1 MKRLF
6 CILIV
11 AVLCLCT
18 FTSCGNRALSDT
30 RMMLD
35 TVCSVTLYDGASQQL
50 LDDCFALIAT
60 REALWSRTVAES
72 DISRV
77 NNANGETVTVS
88 EDTATLLQTAQF
100 YTAVTDGAFDITTA
114 KLTDVW
120 KAANGKEAIDDK
132 ALTAALDA
140 VGAQH
145 IVVNGCEVTLPE
157 NVNIDLGGIA
167 KGAIAD
173 EVCNLLKEGGCD
185 SALVDLGGNIVAVGS
200 KPDGKPFH
208 IGIAHPL
215 DDGALIATAAVTDKA
230 VVTSGSYE
238 RTYTVG
244 GTVYSHIL
252 DPKTGY
258 PAVSDL
264 LSVTIIA
271 PLGIDADALST
282 ACYVL
287 GFEKATTLLEGYNDI
302 DAVFVKADGSV
313 AATDG
318 VVLV

>member
-6 CILIV
+6 YIIIA
-11 AVLCLCT
+11 AVFFFTCT
-18 FTSCGNRALSDT
+18 ACGAKPLGDT

-35 TVCSVTLYDGASQQL
+35 TVCSVTLYDGASTEL
-50 LDDCFALIAT
+50 LDDCFSLIEA
-60 REALWSRTVAES
+60 REALWSRTVADSE
-72 DISRV
+72 ISLL
-77 NNANGETVTVS
+77 NAAKGQTVTVS
-88 EDTATLLQTAQF
+88 EDTAALLQTARF

-120 KAANGKEAIDDK
+120 KAASGKDAIDD
-132 ALTAALDA
+132 AALAAALEA

-145 IVVNGCEVTLPE
+145 ITVSGCDVTLPE

-173 EVCNLLKEGGCD
+173 EVCELLKAGGCD
-185 SALVDLGGNIVAVGS
+185 SALVDLGGNIVALGS

-208 IGIAHPL
+208 IGIAHPTK
-215 DDGALIATAAVTDKA
+215 DGELIATVAVSDKA

-258 PAVSDL
+258 PADSDL

-287 GFEKATTLLEGYNDI
+287 GYERTMTLLDSYSDI
-302 DAVFVKADGSV
+302 DAVFVRADGSV
-313 AATDG
+313 TATDG
-318 VVLV
+318 VVLI